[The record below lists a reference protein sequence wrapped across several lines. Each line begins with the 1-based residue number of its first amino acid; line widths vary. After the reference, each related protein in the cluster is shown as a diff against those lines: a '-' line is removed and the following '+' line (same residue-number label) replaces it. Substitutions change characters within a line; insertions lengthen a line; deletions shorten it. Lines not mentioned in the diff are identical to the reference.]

1 MFKKIFCILGIVVL
15 SLNMP
20 LASWAKDSKSKFLP
34 KTKDT
39 KSDDKKSSNEDSKD
53 SMDDKSADDVND
65 SKGEEQVIDNP
76 DESFKLI
83 AIYLVGNKPRA
94 LIKNLDKP
102 EDPAK
107 EFQVGDYVDE
117 LQAFSISKILLNPT
131 ARIELVDPDGLSYV
145 IKTKNT
151 DSTKTTQPSKSKS
164 LPSYLSGS
172 NKVKIKRATTTTTKP
187 VNDKASPAAPSANE
201 KPSEKKN
208 ETTSLESAIKT
219 DTSSQTTTPPPSNPP
234 PAPAAEQPQNTPQ
247 QQPASQGIQTTSTG
261 TTQTNTVTVPTAKTD
276 SMMATS
282 GGAVDTSRP
291 SNPFGE

>member
-1 MFKKIFCILGIVVL
+1 MFKLKFYIISIVVL
-15 SLNMP
+15 SLNMS

-34 KTKDT
+34 KTEDT

-65 SKGEEQVIDNP
+65 SEEEEQVIDDP

-83 AIYLVGNKPRA
+83 AIYLVGNNPRG

-107 EFQVGDYVDE
+107 EFQVGDYVYVDE
-117 LQAFSISKILLNPT
+117 LKAFLISKILLNPT
-131 ARIELVDPDGLSYV
+131 ARIELVDPNGLSYV

-151 DSTKTTQPSKSKS
+151 DSTKIAQPSKSKY

-172 NKVKIKRATTTTTKP
+172 NKVKIKRAAVTTAPTTPATDTSSAP
-187 VNDKASPAAPSANE
+187 V
-201 KPSEKKN
+201 KPSEKKD
-208 ETTSLESAIKT
+208 EATSLESAIKT
-219 DTSSQTTTPPPSNPP
+219 DTSSQTTTPSPSNPP
-234 PAPAAEQPQNTPQ
+234 PAPTAEQPQNPPP

-261 TTQTNTVTVPTAKTD
+261 TSQTNTATPPPAAKTD